1 MEVNNL
7 ESSESKS
14 VRDAIPEIT
23 AEEMLESVN
32 NAIVAI
38 TSGGQSYKI
47 GSRELTRANL
57 KDLYKIKN
65 ALTAQ
70 LNNNT
75 SSHLFDGCVVGVFSG
90 R

>member
-7 ESSESKS
+7 ENSENTRTGNIST
-14 VRDAIPEIT
+14 EIT
-23 AEEMLESVN
+23 SEEMLESVN
-32 NAIVAI
+32 SAIVAI

-65 ALTAQ
+65 DLAAQ
-70 LNNNT
+70 VNSN
-75 SSHLFDGCVVGVFSG
+75 SGSHLFDGCYIGVFSG